1 MASGIFVEGT
11 VADDADLLLLHV
23 VHSIPGRVAAA
34 RVHVEVPFGVPH
46 LACDYSQSL
55 NC

>member
-1 MASGIFVEGT
+1 MANGIFVEGT
-11 VADDADLLLLHV
+11 VADSAELTLPAIER
-23 VHSIPGRVAAA
+23 IPGRVAAA
-34 RVHVEVPFGVPH
+34 RVHAEVPFGVPH